1 MMSNARLAYLLHFEL
16 DFLCELLAGDY
27 PASDPYHSLKR
38 KAMLASND
46 MRLRLH
52 ERMYLRKLSHWA
64 AAKAAERP
72 SLLVLNGYV
81 KEVAA

>member
-1 MMSNARLAYLLHFEL
+1 MTHGRLAYLLHFEP
-16 DFLCELLAGDY
+16 DFLRELLDGDY
-27 PASDPYHSLKR
+27 PACDPYHSLKR

-64 AAKAAERP
+64 ADKAAALP

-81 KEVAA
+81 SEAASV

>member
-1 MMSNARLAYLLHFEL
+1 MSTYRLAYLLHFEP
-16 DFLCELLAGDY
+16 DFLLELLSGDY

-52 ERMYLRKLSHWA
+52 QRMYLRKLAHWA
-64 AAKAAERP
+64 ADKAAERP
-72 SLLVLNGYV
+72 SLLVLNGYIS
-81 KEVAA
+81 EAAA